1 MKREMFFSKF
11 YEKNNLPTEEEL
23 ILDFKD
29 MMAHYRFLSSN
40 ETAVESLHIGDH
52 NENLGKTEED
62 LRKFRQHW
70 RVEKNRNLSKAAI
83 KAHGYICQGCGFNF
97 EEIYGEIGK
106 DFIEAHHLV
115 PISLFKG
122 DVVKLDPKLDFAV
135 LCSNCH
141 RMIHKTEKP
150 DDVKAFKNII
160 NSKKPKE

>member
-1 MKREMFFSKF
+1 M
-11 YEKNNLPTEEEL
+11 
-23 ILDFKD
+23 ILDFQD
-29 MMAHYRFLSSN
+29 MMEHYRFLSSN
-40 ETAVESLHIGDH
+40 ETAVESLHIGDY

-62 LRKFRQHW
+62 LWKFRQHW

-97 EEIYGEIGK
+97 AEKYGEIGK

-115 PISLFKG
+115 PISLFEAQ
-122 DVVKLDPKLDFAV
+122 VVKLDPKLDFAV

-160 NSKKPKE
+160 NSKRPKE